1 MAITKENIIELETQL
16 IDAIK
21 SSDLNF
27 LNTVLHDDLLFM
39 APNGL
44 IITKQMDL
52 ASHEAGEMLVE
63 QLLPTF
69 EAIKIINDTAVV
81 VIVYDTKGTMLGT
94 PIQGQFRYI
103 RIWKKFNDGLKIIGG
118 SCFQIK

>member
-103 RIWKKFNDGLKIIGG
+103 RIWKKFNDGVKVIGG
-118 SCFQIK
+118 NCFQLS